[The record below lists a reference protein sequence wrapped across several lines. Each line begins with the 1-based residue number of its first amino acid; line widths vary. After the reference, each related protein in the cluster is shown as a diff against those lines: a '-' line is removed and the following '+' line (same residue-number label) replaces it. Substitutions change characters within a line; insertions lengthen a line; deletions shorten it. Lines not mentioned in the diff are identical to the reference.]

1 MVEVG
6 SNFNVVN
13 MKQTAVEF
21 LAEKYNYITWLRNR
35 DEISA
40 GTADEW
46 RDKFLKEAKEMEKQA
61 IIQALND
68 GKGMALGTIENK
80 SIEQYYNQTFKSE

>member
-1 MVEVG
+1 
-6 SNFNVVN
+6 
-13 MKQTAVEF
+13 MKHTAVEF

-46 RDKFLKEAKEMEKQA
+46 RAKYLEQAKQMERQQIVDA
-61 IIQALND
+61 VD
-68 GKGMALGTIENK
+68 GYPLEYRGYEGHE
-80 SIEQYYNQTFKSE
+80 YYEKTYGNES